1 MITYVAKHESLRRA
15 DVYLS
20 LSRLLL
26 HATTLHPQANDRGTH
41 ERFKSAVAA
50 LNTRLEPCRSGDELM
65 QVAQAFTRVVER
77 YMRQAHGTDGAR
89 EGELT
94 RMLSAISD
102 TITEIDML
110 RKPLERS
117 LQSARE
123 PAETPAPPAAR
134 EPPPDVSA
142 ASQPALETPKGRDPS
157 TGLLWRGDAVDS
169 IFAHDAERSHLHA
182 AVFVM
187 DGYQAFNRCH
197 GPTTGDRALQVLC
210 QQLAREFQPQD
221 RLFRWTPETLVAL
234 LVRLEAPAEVRSMVM
249 GIALKR
255 HEMTVQ
261 IGTRSVHIPV
271 KCLAMAVSSASP
283 DPADLV
289 AKIDEFV
296 AKRLR
301 FNGA

>member
-15 DVYLS
+15 DAYLS

-41 ERFKSAVAA
+41 DRFKSAVAA
-50 LNTRLEPCRSGDELM
+50 LNSRLEPCRSADEMM

-77 YMRQAHGTDGAR
+77 YLRQAHGTNGVR

-94 RMLSAISD
+94 RMLATLTD
-102 TITEIDML
+102 TVTEIDML

-117 LQSARE
+117 LQ
-123 PAETPAPPAAR
+123 AAR
-134 EPPPDVSA
+134 EVVESPAPEAAPQLPPDVPATPQA
-142 ASQPALETPKGRDPS
+142 AREAPKGRDPL
-157 TGLLWRGDAVDS
+157 TGFLWRGDAVDS
-169 IFAHDAERSHLHA
+169 IFAHDAERSHLYA

-197 GPTTGDRALQVLC
+197 GPDTGDRALQVLC
-210 QQLAREFQPQD
+210 QQLAREFRPQD
-221 RLFRWTPETLVAL
+221 RLFRWTQEALVAL
-234 LVRLEAPAEVRSMVM
+234 LVRPEAPGEVRSMVM

-255 HEMTVQ
+255 YEMTVQ

-271 KCLAMAVSSASP
+271 KCLAVSVSSARP

-289 AKIDEFV
+289 ARIDEFV

-301 FNGA
+301 ANGA